1 VICGGTYRRTCRTT
15 KYNGCQKDPDEKL
28 REYLRT
34 LSPNFSEEEL
44 EIALWNLKQYFLLA
58 GEVASESLRK
68 EKENKSE

>member
-1 VICGGTYRRTCRTT
+1 MVVYIGGLVGPQNTMDA
-15 KYNGCQKDPDEKL
+15 KKDPDEKL

-44 EIALWNLKQYFLLA
+44 EIAVRNLKQYLILA
-58 GEVASESLRK
+58 GEVARESLRK